1 MPFKVLVTAWTF
13 SDHAHAQ
20 RRRLEAA
27 GCEVVD
33 GQVDWAMSQDELFEA
48 LKGVHGVIATGDEY
62 SRTALSQADS
72 LRVIARWGVGYDTV
86 DTEAAT
92 ELGIVVTNTP
102 GYLSEAVAD
111 FTFGLILS
119 IARKIPYLN
128 RRMLEGVFARRESV
142 GSDVWR
148 KNLGIVGLGEIGKAV
163 ARRAAGFD
171 MEILASDP
179 RQDMVFAHKHRVCYV
194 ALDELLSRSDYVTL
208 HCDLGPGTRG
218 LIGDQQLRLMKPT
231 AYLINAARGAVL
243 DEAALAQSLKEG
255 RLAGA
260 AVDAFQSEPLPA
272 DHPFLSL
279 DNCVL
284 TPHIA
289 SASRETLDAIN
300 DVVAESV
307 LDVLQGRR
315 PRYVVNPAVFEQ

>member
-1 MPFKVLVTAWTF
+1 MPYKVLVTAWTF
-13 SDHAHAQ
+13 WDHAHAQ

-27 GCEVVD
+27 GCEVV
-33 GQVDWAMSQDELFEA
+33 GGPVDWAMSQDELFEA

-62 SRTALSQADS
+62 SRTALSRADS
-72 LRVIARWGVGYDTV
+72 LRIIARWGVGYDTV

-119 IARKIPYLN
+119 VARRIPYLN

-142 GSDVWR
+142 GSNVWR
-148 KNLGIVGLGEIGKAV
+148 KTLGIVGLGEIGKAV

-179 RQDMVFAHKHRVCYV
+179 RQDTEFAQKHRVRYV

-208 HCDLGPGTRG
+208 HCDLSQGTRG

-231 AYLINAARGAVL
+231 AYLVNAARGAVL

-315 PRYVVNPAVFEQ
+315 PRYVVNPAVCEQ